1 MVTSSSAA
9 LVHSGRANTSQ
20 LAGDRAEGSGEVE
33 VEADR
38 VDGQQSTDHDKRRN
52 DMRPCSMAVTLALS
66 LINFANSARIGS
78 PLVGSTTQGC
88 RAEFNRM
95 LSSERAS

>member
-52 DMRPCSMAVTLALS
+52 ETILDDSNAGFVADQLRK
-66 LINFANSARIGS
+66 
-78 PLVGSTTQGC
+78 
-88 RAEFNRM
+88 
-95 LSSERAS
+95 